1 MRVSVVIPCYCS
13 KAALP
18 RMVSELY
25 EILADHEVEIV
36 LVNDCSPDDGETW
49 KLITELSQTHSGKA
63 GRLLIGVDLA
73 LNSGEHNAVLAGL
86 RKTTGEAV
94 VVMDDDGQNPPA
106 AVPELLAH
114 LTPNVDVVYSTF
126 PTKRHGL
133 FRNLGSRFTNWVAG
147 ILMNKPKGL
156 YLSSFKVMHR
166 RLVDRLVD
174 YPGSFPYIDGL
185 VFRNTRRYA
194 VVTVE
199 HLARQDGRSGYS
211 FTRLMKLYTNMAFGF
226 SILPLRVLTFAGML
240 IAIAAMIS
248 ALVFVGQYF
257 ISGATVE
264 GWTSLS
270 VLVIFFGGVTLLALG
285 ILGEYF
291 GRMYLTMTGKQ
302 PYVVHQ
308 TIGDVPRQ
316 VESLVTLPPRV
327 AKTREE
333 VGPQAPRVG
342 VKAVDRAD

>member
-1 MRVSVVIPCYCS
+1 MRVSVVIPCYRS
-13 KAALP
+13 TAALT
-18 RMVSELY
+18 RLVTELF
-25 EILADHEVEIV
+25 EILAPHDSVEIV
-36 LVNDCSPDDGETW
+36 LVSDCPPDDGATW
-49 KLITELSQTHSGKA
+49 RIITELVKTHDGQPKKSV
-63 GRLLIGVDLA
+63 IGVDLA

-86 RKTTGEAV
+86 RHTTGDAV
-94 VVMDDDGQNPPA
+94 VVMDDDGQNPPS

-114 LTPNVDVVYSTF
+114 LTENVDVVYSTF
-126 PTKRHGL
+126 PEKKHNM

-147 ILMNKPKGL
+147 ILMDKPKGL

-166 RLVDRLVD
+166 RLVDRIAE

-211 FTRLMKLYTNMAFGF
+211 FTKLMKLYTNMAFGF
-226 SILPLRVLTFAGML
+226 SILPLRVLTFSGMA
-240 IAIAAMIS
+240 IAIAAMIA
-248 ALVFVGQYF
+248 ALIFVADYF
-257 ISGATVE
+257 ISGSVVQ

-270 VLVIFFGGVTLLALG
+270 VLVIFFGGLTLLALG

-302 PYVVHQ
+302 PYVVNQ
-308 TIGDVPRQ
+308 TIGDRTHHEVKSAEPAMSPVHAQ
-316 VESLVTLPPRV
+316 PPP
-327 AKTREE
+327 AQ
-333 VGPQAPRVG
+333 QA
-342 VKAVDRAD
+342 ANDRS

>member
-18 RMVSELY
+18 QLVAELY
-25 EILADHEVEIV
+25 ETLKTNESVEIV
-36 LVNDCSPDDGETW
+36 LVNDASPDDGETW
-49 KLITELSQTHSGKA
+49 RLITELSAAHSGGTS
-63 GRLLIGVDLA
+63 GRTLVGVDLA

-86 RKTTGEAV
+86 RRATGEAV
-94 VVMDDDGQNPPA
+94 VVMDDDGQNPPS
-106 AVPELLAH
+106 AVPQLLEH
-114 LTPNVDVVYSTF
+114 LTPNIDVVYSTS
-126 PTKRHGL
+126 PIKQHNV

-166 RLVDRLVD
+166 RLVDRMIA

-185 VFRNTRRYA
+185 VFRNTQRYA
-194 VVTVE
+194 IVTVE

-211 FTRLMKLYTNMAFGF
+211 FTRLLRLYTNMAFGF
-226 SILPLRVLTFAGML
+226 SILPLRVLTFSGMF
-240 IAIAAMIS
+240 IAIAAMIT
-248 ALVFVGQYF
+248 AIVFVAQYF
-257 ISGATVE
+257 ISGVTVE

-270 VLVIFFGGVTLLALG
+270 VLVIFFGGLTLLALG

-308 TIGDVPRQ
+308 TIGDA
-316 VESLVTLPPRV
+316 T
-327 AKTREE
+327 A
-333 VGPQAPRVG
+333 APTTSVQSR
-342 VKAVDRAD
+342 